1 MSSINNSTFDFYK
14 ENKFIVHNNDGSTS
28 IVTCKTIPN
37 GISETVSKL
46 FPTLDRKVINIP
58 KKKQK
63 STIIDRLCQA
73 DKEYNTKFK
82 EIIKK
87 NSLAVI

>member
-1 MSSINNSTFDFYK
+1 MSNISNSTFDFYK

-28 IVTCKTIPN
+28 IVTCKTIP
-37 GISETVSKL
+37 SEVPETISKL
-46 FPTLDRKVINIP
+46 FPTPDRKVIDIP

-63 STIIDRLCQA
+63 PTIIDRLCQA
-73 DKEYNTKFK
+73 NKEYNTKFK
-82 EIIKK
+82 EIIMK

>member
-37 GISETVSKL
+37 GISENIAKL
-46 FPTLDRKVINIP
+46 FPTLDKKVIEVPKTPKPNIF
-58 KKKQK
+58 
-63 STIIDRLCQA
+63 DRLCQA

-82 EIIKK
+82 EIIRK
-87 NSLAVI
+87 NSLAAI